1 MNGLVRYYV
10 LFFIKLSSRRVHV
23 AGITANPH
31 ANWIKQIARN
41 VTDPIDGFLLGT
53 RYLIMDR
60 DAIYIEEFRT
70 FLKQGR
76 CQSRAAVGSFA
87 EY

>member
-1 MNGLVRYYV
+1 MGAMDLFTVEVWTMNGLVRYYV
-10 LFFIKLSSRRVHV
+10 LFFIKLSNRRVHI

-41 VTDPIDGFLLGT
+41 VTDPFDGILLAT

-60 DAIYIEEFRT
+60 DAIFT
-70 FLKQGR
+70 Q
-76 CQSRAAVGSFA
+76 SFA
-87 EY
+87 AT